1 MALGKPA
8 KQSTTQNEYNAA
20 YAVDGNRGT
29 NVGVD
34 KCAHT
39 RDGDRSPWWM
49 VDLQAVYNIKSVRI
63 LNRGIDNYGTGKR
76 I

>member
-1 MALGKPA
+1 MTFGKPA
-8 KQSTTQNEYNAA
+8 KQSTTQNEYYAT

-49 VDLQAVYNIKSVRI
+49 VDLQAVYSIKSVRI
-63 LNRGIDNYGTGKR
+63 LNRGIDSDGTGKR